1 MRCPASRCNCPEPVH
16 LQRADAAAQRLVPER
31 SLAGPARIAAG
42 AVGAHCLGQL
52 QGIAVL
58 LENAVDLGR
67 GVLPVH
73 RERIEA
79 LRRQPG
85 DKLGHEIELP
95 PHVADD
101 RRALRQYAGDRVRG
115 EVALHQRGR

>member
-1 MRCPASRCNCPEPVH
+1 LANFRAS
-16 LQRADAAAQRLVPER
+16 LSFSKTQW
-31 SLAGPARIAAG
+31 
-42 AVGAHCLGQL
+42 
-52 QGIAVL
+52 
-58 LENAVDLGR
+58 DLGR

-101 RRALRQYAGDRVRG
+101 RRALRQYAGDQVRG
-115 EVALHQRGR
+115 EVALHQRGP